1 LPILLGLFEALELL
15 ITQLVKRAGDLS
27 VYLSNPSEDLLVSL
41 VAMDS
46 LGEPIR
52 YNPADIG
59 EFGAALLAPGQI
71 PGCVQMA
78 TGAFAPGVTTASPHL
93 IEVASDHRRWA

>member
-1 LPILLGLFEALELL
+1 ML
-15 ITQLVKRAGDLS
+15 
-27 VYLSNPSEDLLVSL
+27 L

-46 LGEPIR
+46 LGEPIWH
-52 YNPADIG
+52 YPADVG

-78 TGAFAPGVTTASPHL
+78 TGAFAPGLTAAPPHL
-93 IEVASDHRRWA
+93 IEAGSDHRRWA